1 MTETDPIL
9 DQGYAEARARL
20 RVADPDRYFATLFA
34 PEPARN
40 SLFAIHAFDCEIA
53 RIRQIVSEPLPGE
66 VRIQWW
72 RDTIEGGAP
81 QSVGHPL
88 ARALL
93 VSIERF
99 RLPIQAFLDLLD
111 ARIFDLYDD
120 LMPKWSDLE
129 GYCGETS
136 AALVRLSTIILANGE
151 DPGAADAS
159 GHAGVAI
166 GFGRMLRAL
175 PFEARQGLILLPEEA
190 LKPYNIRRADLV
202 AGQDAP
208 ELRSVLQQARLRLQG
223 HLKAFHDLSGT
234 IAPALRP
241 AFLPLACVPLYLKQ
255 MEKGGYQPFATEIAI
270 PDWRRIWAMLRWKP

>member
-1 MTETDPIL
+1 MASDPVL
-9 DQGYAEARARL
+9 DQGHAEARAIVRA
-20 RVADPDRYFATLFA
+20 ADPDHYFATLFA
-34 PEPARN
+34 PEPARHA
-40 SLFAIHAFDCEIA
+40 LFAILAFDCEIA

-72 RDTIEGGAP
+72 RDMIEGGGA

-93 VSIERF
+93 VAIERF
-99 RLPIQAFLDLLD
+99 HLPVQPFLDLLD

-120 LMPKWSDLE
+120 LMPRWGDLE

-136 AALVRLSTIILANGE
+136 AALVRLSTIILAGGE

-166 GFGRMLRAL
+166 ALARMLRAL

-190 LKPYNIRRADLV
+190 LRPYNIRRADLV
-202 AGQDAP
+202 SAQDAP
-208 ELRSVLQQARLRLQG
+208 ELRSVLQQVRLRIAG
-223 HLKAFHDLSGT
+223 HLGAFHGLSGT
-234 IAPALRP
+234 IAPMLRP
-241 AFLPLACVPLYLKQ
+241 AFLPLASVPLYLKQ
-255 MEKGGYQPFATEIAI
+255 METRGYQPFATQIAV
-270 PDWRRIWAMLRWKP
+270 PDWRRIWAMLRWRL